1 MVSKIKL
8 QEYSTDAF
16 NEWAKSIG
24 FGSRFD
30 YNSPENREL
39 VKRIEEAKFAQLN
52 PVVQTPSELLQSQQ
66 TDQGTILSG
75 IKSLIYNFF

>member
-1 MVSKIKL
+1 MASKIKL

-30 YNSPENREL
+30 YTSPENREL
-39 VKRIEEAKFAQLN
+39 VKRIEEAKFAQHN
-52 PVVQTPSELLQSQQ
+52 PVVRTPSELLQVQ
-66 TDQGTILSG
+66 TESRSIFSG
-75 IKSLIYNFF
+75 IKTLIYNFF

>member
-1 MVSKIKL
+1 MATKIKL

-30 YNSPENREL
+30 YTNYENREL

-52 PVVQTPSELLQSQQ
+52 PVVPTPSELLQSQAQ
-66 TDQGTILSG
+66 SQGMFSG

>member
-1 MVSKIKL
+1 MASKIKL

-30 YNSPENREL
+30 YTNFENQEL

-52 PVVQTPSELLQSQQ
+52 PVVPTPCERLQSQQ
-66 TDQGTILSG
+66 TDRGTILSG
-75 IKSLIYNFF
+75 IKSILNLF

>member
-1 MVSKIKL
+1 MASKIKL
-8 QEYSTDAF
+8 QEYSTESF
-16 NEWAKSIG
+16 NEWAKAIG

-30 YNSPENREL
+30 YTNHENQEL

-52 PVVQTPSELLQSQQ
+52 PIVLTPSEQLQSQQ

-75 IKSLIYNFF
+75 IKSILNLF

>member
-1 MVSKIKL
+1 MASKIKL

-30 YNSPENREL
+30 YTSHENQEL

-52 PVVQTPSELLQSQQ
+52 SVAPTPSEQLQSQQ